1 MYENLKVPVGI
12 SIPYT
17 RGEKDGF
24 FAQTYSVIERSKYNL
39 MMLLMTAKGER
50 PMMPEYG
57 SNLRRLLFDPNITEH
72 VDKIFLDEIKDT
84 TSNWMPDVEVISVD
98 VSSDFDK
105 DPHKVELNIKYMI
118 ASVPDT
124 ESTLSLSLDA
134 G

>member
-1 MYENLKVPVGI
+1 
-12 SIPYT
+12 
-17 RGEKDGF
+17 
-24 FAQTYSVIERSKYNL
+24 
-39 MMLLMTAKGER
+39 
-50 PMMPEYG
+50 
-57 SNLRRLLFDPNITEH
+57 
-72 VDKIFLDEIKDT
+72 
-84 TSNWMPDVEVISVD
+84 VD

>member
-17 RGEKDGF
+17 RGENDGF

-57 SNLRRLLFDPNITEH
+57 SNLRALLFDPNITEY

-84 TSNWMPDVEVISVD
+84 TANWMPDIEVISVD
-98 VSSDFDK
+98 VSSDVDK
-105 DPHKVELNIKYMI
+105 DPHRVDLNIKYMI
-118 ASVPDT
+118 ASVPNT
-124 ESTLSLSLDA
+124 ENELSLSIDA